1 MTNWQRQ
8 SKLLLFCSISL
19 RNIFVTK
26 SIKSDKFFSI
36 CWGGRRLIRSRAQS
50 SCCSVIL
57 LKDTFLCNVWIM
69 CIFSYVIILQLLVE
83 LDPVVNFKWALVHGG
98 LFRPFFGR
106 GDIVVLSHHSICHS
120 ICIQFYSLKIT
131 TKYKG
136 LAIFSLFLST
146 ISADMTL
153 HPSPWPPGV
162 KLPVS

>member
-1 MTNWQRQ
+1 MLEKEQIWQ
-8 SKLLLFCSISL
+8 SKLLL

-106 GDIVVLSHHSICHS
+106 GDIVVLSHYSNYHS
-120 ICIQFYSLKIT
+120 ICIQFYSLKNT
-131 TKYKG
+131 TTCKC
-136 LAIFSLFLST
+136 LTIFSLFHST